1 MSKIKLDSNLSKQ
14 FFSIGEV
21 STLVNVDQHVLRFW
35 ESRFL
40 QINPLRKAGN
50 RRYYRKEDI
59 EFLLKIKE
67 LLYEKGLSIKGV
79 QKLLK
84 HKSKQVLE
92 EDPELNLSAEEY
104 PVISDSTVISKS
116 VLNRLIE
123 DLTESNKLIQKTLNK
138 KNN

>member
-1 MSKIKLDSNLSKQ
+1 MSKIKIESNLTKQ
-14 FFSIGEV
+14 FFSIGEA
-21 STLVNVDQHVLRFW
+21 SKLIGVDQHVLRFW

-40 QINPLRKAGN
+40 QVHPLRKAGN

-84 HKSKQVLE
+84 QKSKQVFE
-92 EDPELNLSAEEY
+92 ENPEFTLSPEEY
-104 PVISDSTVISKS
+104 PAIADSVVVNKS
-116 VLNRLIE
+116 VVERIIQ
-123 DLTESNKLIQKTLNK
+123 DLKEVNKLIK
-138 KNN
+138 KSLSKRQ

>member
-1 MSKIKLDSNLSKQ
+1 MSKIKIDSNLSKQ

-21 STLVNVDQHVLRFW
+21 STLVDVDQHVLRFW

-84 HKSKQVLE
+84 QKSKQILDD
-92 EDPELNLSAEEY
+92 DPQLTLSAEEY
-104 PVISDSTVISKS
+104 PVMSDNIVVNKS

-123 DLTESNKLIQKTLNK
+123 DLTETHNLIKKTLNK
-138 KNN
+138 NS